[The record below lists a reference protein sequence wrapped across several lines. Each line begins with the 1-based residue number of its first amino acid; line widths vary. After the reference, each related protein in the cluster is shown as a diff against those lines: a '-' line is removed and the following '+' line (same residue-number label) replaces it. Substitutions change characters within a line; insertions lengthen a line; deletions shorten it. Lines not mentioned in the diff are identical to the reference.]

1 MPCVAQARAIRG
13 KGSCHAW
20 HKLMR
25 YVTLETAKRPYGHL
39 SLRPLISPSLLWNL
53 ILIIGVSAQN
63 SGSCARILANYNR
76 KRRLLREK
84 TYICNQKQAKLHI
97 PMTGSHLLVAGVI
110 IVFVIAFI
118 ATMLVLNASAKK
130 IISTN
135 TKLVENQNTLLEQNK
150 IQGRELEKRMSE
162 LKEKKGELEVQK
174 EMIEAL
180 QRQQEELAERL
191 KHAKMDEV
199 TLLREQTRQH
209 REYIELTADMTD
221 EELMAW
227 LDQKMDETRLF
238 TDTNLT
244 LKTMAKSLGLTQK
257 RLGGLFKNHPKYS
270 SLGDYLNEKRFL
282 LACKLL
288 VEEPNWTIE
297 AVGAEAGFG
306 GRRTFQTEVKRRLGI
321 TPLQYRQSQALSGE
335 E

>member
-1 MPCVAQARAIRG
+1 
-13 KGSCHAW
+13 
-20 HKLMR
+20 
-25 YVTLETAKRPYGHL
+25 
-39 SLRPLISPSLLWNL
+39 
-53 ILIIGVSAQN
+53 
-63 SGSCARILANYNR
+63 
-76 KRRLLREK
+76 
-84 TYICNQKQAKLHI
+84 
-97 PMTGSHLLVAGVI
+97 MTGAHLLIAGVI
-110 IVFVIAFI
+110 IVFVIAFTV
-118 ATMLVLNASAKK
+118 TMLVLNASAKK

-135 TKLVENQNTLLEQNK
+135 TKLVENQNTLVEQNK
-150 IQGRELEKRMSE
+150 IQGRELAKRMSE
-162 LKEKKGELEVQK
+162 LEEKKGELEVQK
-174 EMIEAL
+174 ETIEAL

-227 LDQKMDETRLF
+227 LDQNMDETRLF